1 MKKIGILCA
10 GDSELE
16 PFLSH
21 IHSCTVVEKAMLKVH
36 EGELEGIPVAAVYS
50 GVCKV
55 NAAIAAQVLIDC
67 FQVEAVINAGTAGG
81 MEESLQIFDTVVSTQ
96 ALYHDVE
103 EHILTEF
110 HPWMQTA
117 WFPADQELLEAAKR
131 AALQERNVFFGRMAT
146 GEQFITEE
154 HRLEINR
161 KYAPLS
167 VDMET
172 RSIAHVC
179 YVNRIPFLSVRTLTD
194 TAVHSGTENFE
205 RNCSQASAIS
215 KDFVLSLLREL
226 YKQPKPV

>member
-1 MKKIGILCA
+1 M
-10 GDSELE
+10 E

-117 WFPADQELLEAAKR
+117 WFPADQELLEAAKKGCLTR
-131 AALQERNVFFGRMAT
+131 AQCVFWQDGYWRTIYYGRTPFRNQSEICAAVGRYGNGKYRTCMLCKPNSVFIG
-146 GEQFITEE
+146 
-154 HRLEINR
+154 
-161 KYAPLS
+161 
-167 VDMET
+167 
-172 RSIAHVC
+172 AHT
-179 YVNRIPFLSVRTLTD
+179 YRYGSTF
-194 TAVHSGTENFE
+194 
-205 RNCSQASAIS
+205 RN
-215 KDFVLSLLREL
+215 
-226 YKQPKPV
+226 